1 MVWCWRYKGVVSLV
15 VGDGLDS
22 VCVVAV
28 VEFGSILLV
37 EAAGQGYLS

>member
-1 MVWCWRYKGVVSLV
+1 MVWCRRYKGVVSVV

-28 VEFGSILLV
+28 VEFGSICLWKPP
-37 EAAGQGYLS
+37 ARGI